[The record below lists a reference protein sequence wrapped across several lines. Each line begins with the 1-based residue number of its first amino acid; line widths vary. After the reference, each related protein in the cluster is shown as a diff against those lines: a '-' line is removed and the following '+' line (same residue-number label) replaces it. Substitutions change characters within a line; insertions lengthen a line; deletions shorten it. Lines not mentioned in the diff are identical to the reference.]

1 MSGCSPNLGTYLFRT
16 MRPKYIRA
24 FAAMATATLVTS
36 TLISTSGSAEA
47 QEQAAVTLSVGDN
60 VPALEGI
67 TWLQGDAVKS
77 FDEKGKVYM
86 LELWATWCGPCVAI
100 IPHVNDLHKKY
111 TDKGLVVVG
120 MNVWEDKI
128 ELPTNFLKKQGDAMS
143 YRVAYSDGTKGDF
156 ATNWLKPAGV
166 KGIPHAFLIKDGII
180 LYSGHPGQLEDSSI
194 EAMLAGK
201 YDAAAEA
208 TKQEAAAKE
217 EAALRAKIM
226 PLFQKK
232 DWDGILSLA
241 KTLDNSNPA
250 KLQLQLT
257 AISEKGDWKAL
268 TEIRKELLSKK
279 DSPITVSDLDQN
291 AALGMKAGE
300 GAKEYAVASLASFE
314 SAAADAPAP
323 EQLHKMLMSSR
334 LNFLAGNTDA
344 AKADLAAA
352 KAHLD
357 KVDNPQMKQQ
367 LGAIFPAAEKA
378 LAEGTFPSIR
388 ELLQAK

>member
-1 MSGCSPNLGTYLFRT
+1 MKQKFQ
-16 MRPKYIRA
+16 RA
-24 FAAMATATLVTS
+24 FAAVATATLATS
-36 TLISTSGSAEA
+36 ALLSSASAVVA
-47 QEQAAVTLSVGDN
+47 QDKAATAATLSVGDK
-60 VPALEGI
+60 VPELKGI

-100 IPHVNDLHKKY
+100 IPHVNDLQKKY
-111 TDKGLVVVG
+111 GDKGLVVVG

-128 ELPTNFLKKQGDAMS
+128 EAPTEFLKKQGEAMS
-143 YRVAYSDGTKGDF
+143 YRVAFSGGSKGDF

-166 KGIPHAFLIKDGII
+166 QGIPHAFIIQDGKI
-180 LYSGHPGQLEDSSI
+180 LYSGHPSQLKDASI

-208 TKQEAAAKE
+208 KKQEAAAKE
-217 EAALRAKIM
+217 EAALREKIM

-232 DWDGILSLA
+232 DWDGILALA
-241 KTLDNSNPA
+241 KTLDDSNPA

-257 AISEKGDWKAL
+257 AISEKGDWVAL
-268 TEIRKELLSKK
+268 TEIRKGLAANA
-279 DSPITVSDLDQN
+279 DSPIKASDLDQN

-300 GAKEYAVASLASFE
+300 GAKEYAVAALASFE
-314 SAAADAPAP
+314 PTPADAPIP

-334 LNFLAGNTDA
+334 LNFLAGNTEVAKKDLA
-344 AKADLAAA
+344 TAKAQLA
-352 KAHLD
+352 

-378 LAEGTFPSIR
+378 LAEGSFPSIR

>member
-1 MSGCSPNLGTYLFRT
+1 MKQKFQ
-16 MRPKYIRA
+16 RA
-24 FAAMATATLVTS
+24 FAAVATATLATS
-36 TLISTSGSAEA
+36 ALLSSASAVVA
-47 QEQAAVTLSVGDN
+47 QEKAATAATLSVGDK
-60 VPALEGI
+60 VPELKGI

-100 IPHVNDLHKKY
+100 IPHVNDLQKKY
-111 TDKGLVVVG
+111 GDKGLVVVG

-128 ELPTNFLKKQGDAMS
+128 EAPTEFLKKQGEAMS
-143 YRVAYSDGTKGDF
+143 YRVAFSGGSKGDF

-166 KGIPHAFLIKDGII
+166 QGIPHAFIIQDGKI
-180 LYSGHPGQLEDSSI
+180 LYSGHPSQLKDASI

-208 TKQEAAAKE
+208 KKQEAAAKE
-217 EAALRAKIM
+217 EAALREKIM

-232 DWDGILSLA
+232 DWDGILALA
-241 KTLDNSNPA
+241 KTLDDSNPA

-257 AISEKGDWKAL
+257 AISEKGDWVAL
-268 TEIRKELLSKK
+268 TEIRKGLAANA
-279 DSPITVSDLDQN
+279 DSPIKASDLDQN

-300 GAKEYAVASLASFE
+300 GAKEYAVAALASFE
-314 SAAADAPAP
+314 PTPADAPIP

-334 LNFLAGNTDA
+334 LNFLAGNTEVAKKDLA
-344 AKADLAAA
+344 TAKAQLA
-352 KAHLD
+352 

-378 LAEGTFPSIR
+378 LAEGSFPSIR

>member
-1 MSGCSPNLGTYLFRT
+1 MKQKFQRT
-16 MRPKYIRA
+16 
-24 FAAMATATLVTS
+24 FAAVATATLATS
-36 TLISTSGSAEA
+36 ALLSSASAVVA
-47 QEQAAVTLSVGDN
+47 QEKAATAATLSVGDK
-60 VPALEGI
+60 VPELKGI

-100 IPHVNDLHKKY
+100 IPHVNDLQKKY
-111 TDKGLVVVG
+111 GDKGLVVVG

-128 ELPTNFLKKQGDAMS
+128 EAPTEFLKKQGEAMS
-143 YRVAYSDGTKGDF
+143 YRVAFSGGSKGDF

-166 KGIPHAFLIKDGII
+166 QGIPHAFIIQDGKI
-180 LYSGHPGQLEDSSI
+180 LYSGHPSQLKDASI
-194 EAMLAGK
+194 EAMLSGK

-208 TKQEAAAKE
+208 KKQEAAAKE
-217 EAALRAKIM
+217 EAALREKIM

-232 DWDGILSLA
+232 DWDGILALA
-241 KTLDNSNPA
+241 KTLDDSNPA

-257 AISEKGDWKAL
+257 AISEKGDWVAL
-268 TEIRKELLSKK
+268 TEIRKGLAANA
-279 DSPITVSDLDQN
+279 DSPIKASDLDQN

-300 GAKEYAVASLASFE
+300 GAKEYAVAALASFE
-314 SAAADAPAP
+314 PTPADAPIP

-334 LNFLAGNTDA
+334 LNFLAGNTEVAKKDLA
-344 AKADLAAA
+344 TAKAQLA
-352 KAHLD
+352 

-378 LAEGTFPSIR
+378 LAEGSFPSIR

>member
-1 MSGCSPNLGTYLFRT
+1 MKQKFQ
-16 MRPKYIRA
+16 RA
-24 FAAMATATLVTS
+24 FAAVATATLATS
-36 TLISTSGSAEA
+36 ALLSSASAVVA
-47 QEQAAVTLSVGDN
+47 QEKAATAATLSVGDK
-60 VPALEGI
+60 VPELKGI

-100 IPHVNDLHKKY
+100 IPHVNDLQKKY
-111 TDKGLVVVG
+111 GDKGLVVVG

-128 ELPTNFLKKQGDAMS
+128 EAPTEFLKKQGEAMS
-143 YRVAYSDGTKGDF
+143 YRVAFSGGSKGDF

-166 KGIPHAFLIKDGII
+166 QGIPHAFIIQDGKI
-180 LYSGHPGQLEDSSI
+180 LYSGHPSQLKDASI

-208 TKQEAAAKE
+208 KKQEAAAKE
-217 EAALRAKIM
+217 EAALREKIM

-232 DWDGILSLA
+232 DWDGILALA
-241 KTLDNSNPA
+241 KTLEDSNPA

-257 AISEKGDWKAL
+257 AISEKGDWVAL
-268 TEIRKELLSKK
+268 TEIRKGLAANA
-279 DSPITVSDLDQN
+279 DSPIKASDLDQN

-300 GAKEYAVASLASFE
+300 GAKEYAVAALASFE
-314 SAAADAPAP
+314 PTPADAPIP

-334 LNFLAGNTDA
+334 LNFLAGNTEVAKKDLA
-344 AKADLAAA
+344 TAKAQLA
-352 KAHLD
+352 

-378 LAEGTFPSIR
+378 LAEGSFPSIR

>member
-1 MSGCSPNLGTYLFRT
+1 MKQKFQS
-16 MRPKYIRA
+16 A
-24 FAAMATATLVTS
+24 FAAVATATLTTS
-36 TLISTSGSAEA
+36 ALLSSASAVVA
-47 QEQAAVTLSVGDN
+47 QEQAAAAATLSVGDK
-60 VPALEGI
+60 VPELKGI

-111 TDKGLVVVG
+111 ADKGLVVVG

-128 ELPTNFLKKQGDAMS
+128 EAPTEFLKKQGAAMS
-143 YRVAYSDGTKGDF
+143 YRVAFSGGSKADF

-166 KGIPHAFLIKDGII
+166 KGIPHAFLIKDGEI
-180 LYSGHPGQLEDSSI
+180 LYSGHPSQLKDSSI
-194 EAMLAGK
+194 EDMLAGK

-208 TKQEAAAKE
+208 KKKEAAAKE
-217 EAALRAKIM
+217 EAALSAKFM

-232 DWDGILSLA
+232 DWDGILALA
-241 KTLDNSNPA
+241 KTLDDNNPA
-250 KLQLQLT
+250 KLQLQVT
-257 AISEKGDWKAL
+257 AISEKGDWKSL
-268 TEIRKELLSKK
+268 TESRKGLLSKK
-279 DSPITVSDLDQN
+279 DSPITVSDLDQY

-300 GAKEYAVASLASFE
+300 GAKEYAVAALASIE
-314 SAAADAPAP
+314 ATPADAPAP
-323 EQLHKMLMSSR
+323 EQLHKKLMSAR

-344 AKADLAAA
+344 AKKDLAAA
-352 KAHLD
+352 KVYLE
-357 KVDNPQMKQQ
+357 KVENPQMKQQ

-378 LAEGTFPSIR
+378 LAAGTFPSIR

>member
-1 MSGCSPNLGTYLFRT
+1 
-16 MRPKYIRA
+16 MR
-24 FAAMATATLVTS
+24 AACAAWATCVAWAAAAWAVATATLTTS
-36 TLISTSGSAEA
+36 ALLSSASAVVA
-47 QEQAAVTLSVGDN
+47 QEKAATAATLSVGDK
-60 VPALEGI
+60 VPELKGI

-100 IPHVNDLHKKY
+100 IPHVNDLQKKY
-111 TDKGLVVVG
+111 GDKGLVVVG

-128 ELPTNFLKKQGDAMS
+128 EAPTEFLKKQGEAMS
-143 YRVAYSDGTKGDF
+143 YRVAFSGGSKGDF

-166 KGIPHAFLIKDGII
+166 QGIPHAFIIQDGKI
-180 LYSGHPGQLEDSSI
+180 LYSGHPSQLKDASI
-194 EAMLAGK
+194 EAMLSGK

-208 TKQEAAAKE
+208 KKQEAAAKE
-217 EAALRAKIM
+217 EAALREKIM

-232 DWDGILSLA
+232 DWDGILALA
-241 KTLDNSNPA
+241 KTLDDSNPA

-257 AISEKGDWKAL
+257 AISEKGDWVAL
-268 TEIRKELLSKK
+268 TEIRKGLAANA
-279 DSPITVSDLDQN
+279 DSPIKASDLDQN

-300 GAKEYAVASLASFE
+300 GAKEYAVAALASFE
-314 SAAADAPAP
+314 PTPADAPIP

-334 LNFLAGNTDA
+334 LNFLAGNTEVAKKDLA
-344 AKADLAAA
+344 TAKAQLA
-352 KAHLD
+352 

-378 LAEGTFPSIR
+378 LAEGSFPSIR